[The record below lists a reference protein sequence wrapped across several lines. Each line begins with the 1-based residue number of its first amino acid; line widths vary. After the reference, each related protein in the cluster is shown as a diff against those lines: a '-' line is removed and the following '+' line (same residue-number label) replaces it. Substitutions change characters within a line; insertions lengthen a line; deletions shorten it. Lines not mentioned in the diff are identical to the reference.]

1 MPFFRKFCFFECL
14 IAVFISFFFLIST
27 STSEG
32 GAKKAISRDTRKTI
46 VLNPGH
52 GGNDSGA
59 KGPDGS
65 LEKIVTLALARMISS
80 ELSGKYRVVLTRT
93 DDYFIDLIERTS
105 IANQLKSDL
114 FISIHTGG
122 SFLHKTSGTTIFYYQ
137 GISGVPLEIDV
148 ASNRTVESGPDKTP
162 WDEIQLKHINSSRVL
177 ADLIKKGLQGI
188 FKGFEC
194 EIRDAPILVL
204 SGADMPSIHIE
215 LGYLTNPADEKSFR
229 DQEFLSK
236 AAKGISQGLDAF
248 LQHRSIKPPND
259 LRK

>member
-1 MPFFRKFCFFECL
+1 MPFFCKFCFFECL
-14 IAVFISFFFLIST
+14 IAVFISFFLLIGT

-32 GAKKAISRDTRKTI
+32 GAKKPFSWDTRKTI
-46 VLNPGH
+46 VLDPGH

-80 ELSGKYRVVLTRT
+80 ELGSKYRVVLTRT

-137 GISGVPLEIDV
+137 GISSVPLEIDV

-162 WDEIQLKHINSSRVL
+162 WDEIQLRHINSSRVL

-188 FKGFEC
+188 IKGFKC
-194 EIRDAPILVL
+194 DIRDAPLLVL
-204 SGADMPSIHIE
+204 SGADMPSTHVE

-229 DQEFLSK
+229 NQEFLSK
-236 AAKGISQGLDAF
+236 VATGISQGLDAF
-248 LQHRSIKPPND
+248 LQHRSIKSLND
-259 LRK
+259 LRE

>member
-1 MPFFRKFCFFECL
+1 MTFFRKFCFFECL
-14 IAVFISFFFLIST
+14 LAVFISFFFLIST

-32 GAKKAISRDTRKTI
+32 GAKKPISRDTLKTV
-46 VLNPGH
+46 VLDPGH

-122 SFLHKTSGTTIFYYQ
+122 SFLHKTSGTMIFYYQ
-137 GISGVPLEIDV
+137 GISGAPLETEA
-148 ASNRTVESGPDKTP
+148 ASNQPFESGPDKTP
-162 WDEIQLKHINSSRVL
+162 WNEIQLRHINSSRVL
-177 ADLIKKGLQGI
+177 ADLIKKGLKSI

-194 EIRDAPILVL
+194 EIRDAPLLVL
-204 SGADMPSIHIE
+204 SGADMPSIHLE
-215 LGYLTNPADEKSFR
+215 LGYLTNPADEKSLR
-229 DQEFLSK
+229 DQHFLSK
-236 AAKGISQGLDAF
+236 VAKGISLGLDAY
-248 LQHRSIKPPND
+248 LQQRSIKPLND